1 MAHLLPYTAPLK
13 PFGRY
18 ALRGHYFGN
27 RLIPFLGFSM
37 SALRQY

>member
-1 MAHLLPYTAPLK
+1 MAHLLPYAAPFE
-13 PFGRY
+13 PVGRY
-18 ALRGHYFGN
+18 GLREHYFGN